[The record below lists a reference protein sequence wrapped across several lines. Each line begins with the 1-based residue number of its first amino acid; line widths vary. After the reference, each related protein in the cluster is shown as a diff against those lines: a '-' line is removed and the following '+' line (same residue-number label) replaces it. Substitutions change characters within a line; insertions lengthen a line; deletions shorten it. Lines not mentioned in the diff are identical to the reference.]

1 MNTFDLD
8 PKGYLPLIQPLL
20 NCILVRLGVRGEE
33 KARSNVACCA

>member
-20 NCILVRLGVRGEE
+20 HRILARLGLRGEE
-33 KARSNVACCA
+33 KAQTNVTCCA